1 MISALNE
8 SIEEEKEENIDK
20 NDFIIDK

>member
-8 SIEEEKEENIDK
+8 SIEEEKEENLDK